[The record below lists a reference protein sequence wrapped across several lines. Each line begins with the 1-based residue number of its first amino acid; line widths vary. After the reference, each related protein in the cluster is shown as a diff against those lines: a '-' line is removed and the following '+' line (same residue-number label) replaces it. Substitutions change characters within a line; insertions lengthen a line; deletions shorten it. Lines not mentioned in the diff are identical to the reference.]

1 MNPDNPRIEHVLDN
15 WVALR
20 IDPVTIQRLRR
31 VSRNRSAYIRDA
43 IQVALCVSEQSKAAG
58 V

>member
-1 MNPDNPRIEHVLDN
+1 MTHDNPRIDRALDN

-20 IDPVTIQRLRR
+20 IDPVTIQRLRL
-31 VSRNRSAYIRDA
+31 VSRNRSAFIREA
-43 IQVALCVSEQSKAAG
+43 IQTALCVSEKSKEAG

>member
-20 IDPVTIQRLRR
+20 IDPVPLQRLRR

-43 IQVALCVSEQSKAAG
+43 IQVALCVSEQSKEAG